1 MHNQKDD
8 IVSLDPV
15 YSMLFKSIKAQL
27 CILANMY
34 PKDNVVY
41 TYLTFCT
48 SPDQKLMSTIL
59 GCVCVNM
66 CVCVPYIL
74 KITGNPSST
83 EITCIVQ
90 TEN

>member
-1 MHNQKDD
+1 MHNRKDD

-27 CILANMY
+27 CILANNMY
-34 PKDNVVY
+34 PKDNVVH

-59 GCVCVNM
+59 ECVCEYVCVCV
-66 CVCVPYIL
+66 CVFHIF
-74 KITGNPSST
+74 
-83 EITCIVQ
+83 
-90 TEN
+90 